1 MRSSSFVSLALLG
14 AVTPTRLRAQ
24 TPAPVSTTPRL
35 TGYLQPRFQAVG
47 DSASFFLRR
56 ARFALEGAITPWA
69 SYRAQVE
76 MRTIGAPATPPSS
89 PLTLSATDLWIKVN
103 HQRWGGTVGQFRVPF
118 SLESLLSST
127 TLETTERSRIVNAAK
142 RDIGAQAEWSSAGRL
157 TLQAAV
163 VNGEGPNRAAN
174 PDNRMAYYAR
184 AVVTPLKGLDVGG
197 AFEGYSDSTGVD
209 GQAVYRGTRWTARA
223 EYIREHNQDGRPHDR
238 LVHPRGVQRGA
249 AASAARG
256 TRAAVRSERSR
267 RDRPPDWL
275 PARTPVLLPRRQ
287 LQNDRRLRGL
297 PGAGGPAGEQPRRGA
312 DAGEVVMKRRA
323 VRRLGGWAVSL
334 AAAVLTACPP
344 NRLSAQSREVLLATT
359 TSTRDAGLLDSL
371 LPVFQRQTGYRVKV
385 IAVGSGQ
392 ALAMGRRGDADVVL
406 SHAPEAERVLVDSGY
421 FVRRRLVMHN
431 DFLVVGPP
439 ADPAGLRGMSDA
451 VAAFRRLAERPV
463 VFVSRG
469 DQSGTHQREQAL
481 WKRARL
487 SAPPFGGSYVESGQ
501 GMGATLQLADEKHG
515 YTLTDRATYLA
526 WRDKLQLVPL
536 VEGDPL
542 LYNVYHVLELNPKNA
557 PRINVA
563 GGRAFAEFLVSPG
576 TQALIGAFDRA
587 RFGRSLFVPDAD
599 KPDSW

>member
-1 MRSSSFVSLALLG
+1 M
-14 AVTPTRLRAQ
+14 Q
-24 TPAPVSTTPRL
+24 
-35 TGYLQPRFQAVG
+35 
-47 DSASFFLRR
+47 
-56 ARFALEGAITPWA
+56 
-69 SYRAQVE
+69 
-76 MRTIGAPATPPSS
+76 
-89 PLTLSATDLWIKVN
+89 
-103 HQRWGGTVGQFRVPF
+103 
-118 SLESLLSST
+118 
-127 TLETTERSRIVNAAK
+127 
-142 RDIGAQAEWSSAGRL
+142 
-157 TLQAAV
+157 
-163 VNGEGPNRAAN
+163 
-174 PDNRMAYYAR
+174 
-184 AVVTPLKGLDVGG
+184 
-197 AFEGYSDSTGVD
+197 
-209 GQAVYRGTRWTARA
+209 
-223 EYIREHNQDGRPHDR
+223 
-238 LVHPRGVQRGA
+238 
-249 AASAARG
+249 
-256 TRAAVRSERSR
+256 
-267 RDRPPDWL
+267 
-275 PARTPVLLPRRQ
+275 
-287 LQNDRRLRGL
+287 
-297 PGAGGPAGEQPRRGA
+297 
-312 DAGEVVMKRRA
+312 A

-334 AAAVLTACPP
+334 ATAVITAYPS
-344 NRLSAQSREVLLATT
+344 NRLSAQSHEVLLATT

-487 SAPPFGGSYVESGQ
+487 SVPPFGGSYVESGQ

-587 RFGRSLFVPDAD
+587 RFGRSLFVPDAE